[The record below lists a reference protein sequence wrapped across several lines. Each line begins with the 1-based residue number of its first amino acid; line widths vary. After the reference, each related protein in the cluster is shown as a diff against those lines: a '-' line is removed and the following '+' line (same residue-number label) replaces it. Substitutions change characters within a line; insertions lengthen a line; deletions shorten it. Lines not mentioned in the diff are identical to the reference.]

1 MFVQQQSTA
10 AAGERIVVKAGPWTW
25 RMSVPMPWGKPLA
38 HAVEPRQLLSLPL
51 AYTQDSLLTPDDF
64 AKRARERG
72 VDIRPEYLLELHR
85 QRALVPLL
93 RILQRPPKSSTVVP
107 VAASA
112 AGGYGH
118 FRSPLA
124 LVVAA
129 ATEGLLVDPATG
141 PYRAWDGGLPLPT
154 HGRVHRY
161 PSVFYSQYQ
170 LLALRPTEQLIRTMS
185 GSRAADGKVTMS
197 LESLTPDE
205 IDALNGGRQLAILLS
220 GAFDFD
226 ARRAASTV
234 LNASSDVDGPSRMPV
249 NLWVSLRTVEI
260 RSPASRRVYEV
271 DERQGLGRARP
282 VDERQDRIDSR
293 GFAKYA
299 RARHLSLPCL
309 NWLR

>member
-1 MFVQQQSTA
+1 M
-10 AAGERIVVKAGPWTW
+10 VKAGPWTW
-25 RMSVPMPWGKPLA
+25 RMSLPMPWGKPLA

-51 AYTQDSLLTPDDF
+51 AYTQDSLLTPDEF
-64 AKRARERG
+64 AKRARGRG

-107 VAASA
+107 VVASA

-118 FRSPLA
+118 FRSPIA

-129 ATEGLLVDPATG
+129 ATEGLLVDPATA

-161 PSVFYSQYQ
+161 ASVFYSQYQ
-170 LLALRPTEQLIRTMS
+170 LLALRPAEQLIRTMS

-205 IDALNGGRQLAILLS
+205 IDALNGGRQTGNSLERAGYALS
-220 GAFDFD
+220 
-226 ARRAASTV
+226 
-234 LNASSDVDGPSRMPV
+234 SSD
-249 NLWVSLRTVEI
+249 
-260 RSPASRRVYEV
+260 SPNRPPGESAGE
-271 DERQGLGRARP
+271 GRPRFRP
-282 VDERQDRIDSR
+282 CPGAWGCS
-293 GFAKYA
+293 AL
-299 RARHLSLPCL
+299 HLKISLPP
-309 NWLR
+309 LRHC